1 MAKRLDPETQARLCS
16 ALECLLDQ
24 LCVQRRT
31 MTYLEVADHLAVP
44 GPYRIHKT
52 TRLLELLLKQ
62 DVEQGVAPRSALV
75 VSRAGSRRPAEGF
88 FDRARRLG
96 IWDGHDP
103 AGFHN
108 ALLNRLFGERFS

>member
-1 MAKRLDPETQARLCS
+1 MAKRLDADTQARLFA
-16 ALECLLDQ
+16 ALEFLLEQ
-24 LCVQRRT
+24 LRVQRRT
-31 MTYLEVADHLAVP
+31 MTYLEVADHLAMP

-62 DVEQGVAPRSALV
+62 DVERGLAPRSALV
-75 VSRAGSRRPAEGF
+75 VSRAGSGRPAEGF

-103 AGFHN
+103 GDFHDE
-108 ALLNRLFGERFS
+108 LLSRLFEERIP